1 MMKFANRTWPSRHDL
16 CVVAALVG
24 GSGIVHGVSAQ
35 DTPAR
40 SEQAT
45 GQGRSGA
52 AVLEEL
58 VVTARRREENL
69 QDVPISVTALS
80 QEALRENG
88 IHTFNDLQHLV
99 PSMTL
104 ATGASRNEQWVS
116 IRGISGLAT
125 DGQAVVTY
133 LNEVPLGPSANG
145 GTGGSGPGLFFDL
158 DTVQVLKGPQ
168 GTLFGRNALGGA
180 ILYQTKRPTEQFE
193 GYLEG
198 TYGNYNNRELQGA
211 LNLPISDQ
219 LRVRIAVNSL
229 EREGFTKSL
238 GTGNHPGGVDLD
250 DRSVFAAR
258 GTISFNANDA
268 FENDLIYSYVD
279 SRDHGPSNILTFVD
293 TTGAFVDPAG
303 SAYTSY
309 PGLTDTLEQQQ
320 RLGIRTQVAIDAP
333 QWSFSKMHS
342 LANLSRLEL
351 SDVWTFRN
359 IASFSKMEV
368 QNVLDT
374 DGSPFPISGSAGAG
388 SFTPLLA
395 TPFVVK
401 TITEEA
407 QLQGSLLDG
416 KLTTTVGGYFESRPG
431 EVTRYHSVVFG
442 SERVRERIGYN
453 NTDNEN
459 RAVYGQ
465 ASYDLSEW
473 IDGLKLTAG
482 YRYSWDSQ
490 FQQLRRLDTNGD
502 CTSPSPGFDENCAAT
517 GGVKQSGPN
526 WTIGLD
532 YQLSPD
538 TLVYIVGRHGY
549 HQGGV
554 NLGVSGASVATYA
567 PEYATDVEIGAKTEW
582 RIADLQGRTNIA
594 FYRLGYTDVQTFE
607 QKPDDTGALVA
618 VFGNASEAR
627 TWGAELD
634 ATLVLTQSLELGVQF
649 DWLDFKYTKF
659 GPGVDS
665 AQLERETLQ
674 NRPRFKYGF
683 SSRYYLPIAESLGE
697 MSVMARWAW
706 QDETVIAAFLAGAS
720 PSMSERAYG
729 LLSLGG
735 YWDHVGGSSIDAMVY
750 VNNALDK
757 AYKTGGYINAAAYG
771 VDSVTYGEPRMYG
784 VRLRY
789 RFD

>member
-1 MMKFANRTWPSRHDL
+1 MMKCANRTWWSGHTPFL
-16 CVVAALVG
+16 VAALVG
-24 GSGIVHGVSAQ
+24 GSGVMQCVLAQ
-35 DTPAR
+35 DTPAG
-40 SEQAT
+40 SQQDA

-180 ILYQTKRPTEQFE
+180 ILYQTKRPTDRFE

-198 TYGNYNNRELQGA
+198 TYGNYDNRELQGA
-211 LNLPISDQ
+211 LNLPLSDQ
-219 LRVRIAVNSL
+219 LKVRVAVNSL

-238 GTGNHPGGVDLD
+238 GTGNHPEGVDLD
-250 DRSVFAAR
+250 DRSVLAAR
-258 GTISFNANDA
+258 GTISFQANDA
-268 FENDLIYSYVD
+268 FENDLIYSYVR

-303 SAYTSY
+303 SAYASY
-309 PGLTDTLEQQQ
+309 PGLAATLEQQQ
-320 RLGIRTQVAIDAP
+320 RLGVRTQVAIDAP

-351 SDVWTFRN
+351 SDAWTFRN

-374 DGSPFPISGSAGAG
+374 DGSPFPVSGSAGAG

-416 KLTTTVGGYFESRPG
+416 KLTTTVGGYYESRPG

-465 ASYDLSEW
+465 ASYDMSDW
-473 IDGLKLTAG
+473 ADGLKLTAG

-502 CTSPSPGFDENCAAT
+502 CTSPSPGFDANCAAS

-532 YQLSPD
+532 YQRSPG
-538 TLVYIVGRHGY
+538 TLLYLVGRHGY

-567 PEYATDVEIGAKTEW
+567 PEYATDVELGAKAEW
-582 RIADLQGRTNIA
+582 RIAGFQGRTNIA
-594 FYRLGYTDVQTFE
+594 VYNLAYADVQTFE

-634 ATLVLTQSLELGVQF
+634 ATVVLAQSLELGVQF

-674 NRPRFKYGF
+674 NRPRFKYGA
-683 SSRYYLPIAESLGE
+683 SARYYLPVAESLGE

-720 PSMSERAYG
+720 PSMSQRAYG

-757 AYKTGGYINAAAYG
+757 TYKTGGYINAAAYG
-771 VDSVTYGEPRMYG
+771 VDSVTYAEPRMYG
-784 VRLRY
+784 LRLRY